1 MSSFGYLKHLP
12 VDYLKIDGAF
22 VKNLPQDTVSQE
34 MVIAINDIGHS
45 LGCQTIA
52 EYVENADILK
62 LLKKYGVDYA
72 QGYFIGRPSPWAE
85 PQRLNSVEPTLLT

>member
-1 MSSFGYLKHLP
+1 
-12 VDYLKIDGAF
+12 
-22 VKNLPQDTVSQE
+22 
-34 MVIAINDIGHS
+34 MVAAINDIGHS

-52 EYVENADILK
+52 EYVENVDILK

-85 PQRLNSVEPTLLT
+85 PQRLNSAEPRLLT